1 MLTITAPAGVE
12 ADDKKADDKKTATA
26 EDKKAAED
34 EALAS
39 QVLVAVTNTLIP

>member
-12 ADDKKADDKKTATA
+12 PDDKKADDKKSAD
-26 EDKKAAED
+26 DKKASED

-39 QVLVAVTNTLIP
+39 QVLVAVTNTLRGC